1 MGRLPR
7 RGPDVRTL
15 DLPVPPDPMPSW
27 RGTRPLKRWRY
38 IGAYC
43 DEVMLCVGE
52 VRVGPVP
59 QRFWALAEPGRPIAE
74 ATTIGRGGV
83 RIDGSRAH
91 VSARGVRIDLEVDE
105 GGGVESIH
113 PSGRGG
119 YVWTR
124 KQAAVAARGE
134 VRVGGRMFS
143 LACDAVGDDTA
154 GYHQRHTSWTWS
166 AGVGTGT
173 RGERIGWNLVT
184 GVNDSPRES
193 ERAVWVDGEPFEP
206 PPVTFTDDLSRI
218 DFDGERSDAALHFS
232 EWSAREDRTNALL
245 VRSSYRQPF
254 GTFTGSFPGGVQLER
269 GFGVVEV
276 HDVHW

>member
-1 MGRLPR
+1 MIEGLPQRGR
-7 RGPDVRTL
+7 GVRDL
-15 DLPVPPDPMPSW
+15 DLPVPPDPMPRW

-74 ATTIGRGGV
+74 STTIGRGGV
-83 RIDGSRAH
+83 RIDGSRTH

-105 GGGVESIH
+105 DGGVESIH
-113 PSGRGG
+113 PSGRNG

-143 LACDAVGDDTA
+143 LACNAVVDDTA
-154 GYHQRHTSWTWS
+154 GYHQRHTSWRWS

-173 RGERIGWNLVT
+173 RGERIGWNLVA
-184 GVNDSPRES
+184 GVNDSPRDS

-206 PPVTFTDDLSRI
+206 PPVTFADDLSRI
-218 DFDGERSDAALHFS
+218 SFDGGGAALHFS
-232 EWSAREDRTNALL
+232 EWSAREDRTNVLL

>member
-1 MGRLPR
+1 MLEGLPQ
-7 RGPDVRTL
+7 RGAEVRKL
-15 DLPVPPDPMPSW
+15 GLPVPPDPMPRR

-52 VRVGPVP
+52 VRVGPLP
-59 QRFWALAEPGRPIAE
+59 QRFWALAEPGRPVAE
-74 ATTIGRGGV
+74 RTTVGRGGV
-83 RIDGSRAH
+83 RIHGSHAH
-91 VSARGVRIDLEVDE
+91 VHARDVRIDLEVDE
-105 GGGVESIH
+105 DAGVESIH
-113 PSGRGG
+113 PSGRDG

-124 KQAAVAARGE
+124 KQAAVPARAE

-143 LACDAVGDDTA
+143 LACDAVIDDTA

-184 GVNDSPRES
+184 GVNDSEQGS
-193 ERAVWVDGEPFEP
+193 ERAVWVDGVPFEP
-206 PPVTFTDDLSRI
+206 PPVTFADDLSRI
-218 DFDGERSDAALHFS
+218 EFSGGDGALDFS
-232 EWSAREDRTNALL
+232 EWSAREDRTNVLL

-269 GFGVVEV
+269 GCGVVEV